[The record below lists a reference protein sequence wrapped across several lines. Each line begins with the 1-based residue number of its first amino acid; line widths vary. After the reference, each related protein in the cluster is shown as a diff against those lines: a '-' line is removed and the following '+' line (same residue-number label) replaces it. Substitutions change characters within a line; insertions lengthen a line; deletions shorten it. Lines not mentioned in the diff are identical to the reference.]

1 MNKSNSRIKSNI
13 IPYNSNNIGF
23 SSSISSKK
31 NNSHN
36 KHSFDISLQKTNS
49 KSVQKNTNSINI
61 KYGERLY
68 HKGIAYKK
76 LIENK
81 IQKLK
86 ISILDKQLTQ
96 CTFHPK
102 TLKVRVISIE
112 KIKKNKK
119 KIKKKE
125 NQMII
130 IIIISK
136 KV

>member
-1 MNKSNSRIKSNI
+1 MVFLLQFLPKKIILIINI
-13 IPYNSNNIGF
+13 LLIFHY
-23 SSSISSKK
+23 K
-31 NNSHN
+31 
-36 KHSFDISLQKTNS
+36 KTNS

-68 HKGIAYKK
+68 QKGIAYKK

-86 ISILDKQLTQ
+86 KSILDKQLTQ

-119 KIKKKE
+119 KYKE
-125 NQMII
+125 RKSNDYNNNYFQK
-130 IIIISK
+130 SL
-136 KV
+136 